1 MNAACGGSIDVSFRQ
16 GPSDGAA
23 DASHAVADAPDAFH
37 RESDTQIAVRDASRD
52 AVEEPPVIAIEA
64 GRDGGIDVGAALD
77 GQRWEVPCTGPST
90 ESDRLCSTVPAATSG
105 CPDVYR
111 PVDRTATFGGEPG
124 QRYAVTLRFRGVVGR
139 QSSFR

>member
-1 MNAACGGSIDVSFRQ
+1 MNCTVRRVNSLPFTINSSLSGTCGRSLDVNFRQ
-16 GPSDGAA
+16 GPSHGAG
-23 DASHAVADAPDAFH
+23 DAPDAVH

-90 ESDRLCSTVPAATSG
+90 ESDRL
-105 CPDVYR
+105 
-111 PVDRTATFGGEPG
+111 
-124 QRYAVTLRFRGVVGR
+124 
-139 QSSFR
+139 